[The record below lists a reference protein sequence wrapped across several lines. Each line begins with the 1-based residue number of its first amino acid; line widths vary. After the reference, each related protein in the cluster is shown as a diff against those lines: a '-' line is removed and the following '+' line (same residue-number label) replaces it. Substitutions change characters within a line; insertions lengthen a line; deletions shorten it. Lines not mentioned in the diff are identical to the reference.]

1 MRLTILILIAASS
14 IGCGSALGPR
24 PALAE
29 VPIGTSTAPKTPS
42 SAEAATE
49 DAKSKS
55 GMVAAKIEDSDA
67 KKPPKKEAPRRAP
80 KKNSR
85 R

>member
-1 MRLTILILIAASS
+1 MRLTTLILIAAST
-14 IGCGSALGPR
+14 IGCGPALGPR

-42 SAEAATE
+42 EGESATD

-55 GMVAAKIEDSDA
+55 GMVAAKIEDSDP
-67 KKPPKKEAPRRAP
+67 KKAPKKETPRRP
-80 KKNSR
+80 SKKSSR